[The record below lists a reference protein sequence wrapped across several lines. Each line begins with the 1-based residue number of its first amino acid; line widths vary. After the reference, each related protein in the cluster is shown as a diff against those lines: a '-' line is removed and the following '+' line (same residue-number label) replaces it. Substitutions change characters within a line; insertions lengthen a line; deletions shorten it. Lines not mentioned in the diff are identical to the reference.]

1 VGCSIGPEAGTELPR
16 QDRPVVRGGRLQ
28 AKKKRTDRSYLQG
41 GTPAAEPQ
49 ITEEPAPEE
58 AVAEVAPAA
67 PTDPI
72 AAFAPP
78 PAPTAPAPPR
88 ASAPAPA
95 TRATGVVRA
104 LQQQGIRKR
113 SDVDLQALGRRDTS
127 YAMHELRRIGVL
139 AVMVVT
145 TLIVLGVVLR

>member
-1 VGCSIGPEAGTELPR
+1 MPR
-16 QDRPVVRGGRLQ
+16 QDRPVVRDGRLQ
-28 AKKKRTDRSYLQG
+28 VKKKRTDRSYLSPDAPTG
-41 GTPAAEPQ
+41 PQ
-49 ITEEPAPEE
+49 ITEEPVEDE
-58 AVAEVAPAA
+58 APAQEMTA
-67 PTDPI
+67 PVDPT

-78 PAPTAPAPPR
+78 PAPA
-88 ASAPAPA
+88 APAPA
-95 TRATGVVRA
+95 PSPASAAAIAAARASGAARA
-104 LQQQGIRKR
+104 LQQQGVRKR